1 MLHQEWCVHLR
12 ARLTVLEYAKV
23 VGKDYGFAC
32 KHIGIDTGWD
42 RLSLDHTCPTPAS
55 YSVSPDSRTM
65 ISSSRKW
72 NDVSRQG
79 DKPSAACDY
88 RCPSSRALSVLAR
101 QPKREWCL
109 PPAIGNAGSIK
120 PYPSVFVPLLLPRA
134 DSADVIFPQYL
145 VQAH

>member
-1 MLHQEWCVHLR
+1 MQKLSARIMDSLASISESILAGTGSRSITPVLLR
-12 ARLTVLEYAKV
+12 PAILFRRIPARRSA
-23 VGKDYGFAC
+23 
-32 KHIGIDTGWD
+32 
-42 RLSLDHTCPTPAS
+42 PAGNG
-55 YSVSPDSRTM
+55 TM
-65 ISSSRKW
+65 YDDKAT
-72 NDVSRQG
+72 
-79 DKPSAACDY
+79 KPSAACDY